1 MIEND
6 PLPESRTTGE
16 DPVWASLDLT
26 LRSREIGAAD
36 GELQQLAFDDA
47 PPMAVERPSI
57 AAPDD
62 QLIARFKA
70 ASCTRPLHQLEQRR
84 GQRGW
89 EEYGLF
95 ELALQA
101 VDLVVERMELSD
113 GIHPDELREALT
125 AAAALQRPADP
136 SATHA
141 AVADGVLA
149 ALLEPLDTQYGT
161 IAASGAYERHA
172 WSTRLVE
179 EIQTFD
185 GAFQLRAGRA
195 AVNVLVG
202 ALDLEDLES
211 AQAATE
217 AALESLLAR
226 KRFVVALRQ
235 ANNARRLSKSYA
247 EDIRKLVAAAERSVR
262 NVSWDETIRP
272 QLQAAYAHLDERV
285 TAEATITHRL
295 EDLPDDAS
303 KGLEVQRV
311 IDALRD
317 CLRRH
322 QELHT
327 AVLHAQQ
334 RLLDEQAEQAFR
346 PPPIADLPDL
356 ERHVLRPLLGL
367 TLQDAGSVL
376 DAAFASFARPRA
388 PRRPGLGPLLARMLA
403 PERQPASRLGAEIVD
418 GELDDR
424 LEERFSPEAR
434 DAAARAIDA
443 APDGSQLSA
452 LVEGLDG
459 EAARLATLIALGAMD
474 PDVAPSALLA
484 TPVASSSPPVT
495 NASVASSSASAAE
508 VPAAATPDGELSRRL
523 SFGGSVTGDELLLHR
538 IPSSPGG
545 PRP

>member
-1 MIEND
+1 MTD
-6 PLPESRTTGE
+6 A
-16 DPVWASLDLT
+16 DPVWASLDMT
-26 LRSREIGAAD
+26 LRAREIGSAD
-36 GELQQLAFDDA
+36 AELQQLAFDDA
-47 PPMAVERPSI
+47 PPMHVERPAI

-89 EEYGLF
+89 ETYGLF

-113 GIHPDELREALT
+113 GIHPDELRDALT
-125 AAAALQRPADP
+125 AAAALQCPDDPA
-136 SATHA
+136 STHA
-141 AVADGVLA
+141 AVADGVVA
-149 ALLEPLDTQYGT
+149 ALLEPLETQYGT
-161 IAASGAYERHA
+161 VAASGAYERHE
-172 WSTRLVE
+172 WSTRLIE

-185 GAFQLRAGRA
+185 GDFQLRAGRA

-247 EDIRKLVAAAERSVR
+247 EDIRRLVAAAERSVR
-262 NVSWDETIRP
+262 SVSWDATIRP
-272 QLQAAYAHLDERV
+272 RLQTAYAHLDERV

-303 KGLEVQRV
+303 SGPEVQRV

-346 PPPIADLPDL
+346 PPPVAELPDL
-356 ERHVLRPLLGL
+356 ERDVLRPLLGR
-367 TLQDAGSVL
+367 TLEDAGAVL
-376 DAAFASFARPRA
+376 DAAFGSFARPRP

-403 PERQPASRLGAEIVD
+403 PERRPASRLGAEIVD
-418 GELDDR
+418 GALEDR
-424 LEERFSPEAR
+424 LDERFSEGAR
-434 DAAARAIDA
+434 VAAARAIAA
-443 APDGSQLSA
+443 APDGSRLSA
-452 LVEGLDG
+452 LVEDLDN
-459 EAARLATLIALGAMD
+459 ESARLATLIVLGALD
-474 PDVAPSALLA
+474 PDVAPGALLS
-484 TPVASSSPPVT
+484 TPVCSPG
-495 NASVASSSASAAE
+495 A
-508 VPAAATPDGELSRRL
+508 PAA
-523 SFGGSVTGDELLLHR
+523 GSSDPSTRPVGSAFRGPVSGDELALHR
-538 IPSSPGG
+538 IPTPSGDRTP
-545 PRP
+545 